1 MSDKCPNCG
10 SGSLQRTS
18 LLAGYRM
25 LCRSCGSILSR
36 DRKATVFVPT
46 RSRPAE
52 VLELP
57 DGGGCWFTPGHPRG
71 VEIFSWQGKPFM
83 YTADGCRHYCEKGQ
97 WSRAVPPIIAPAKPD
112 PDPDAEKLRRMAD
125 YSSGALV
132 FPISREL
139 AEQFRRIADDLERL
153 KRDAKERA

>member
-10 SGSLQRTS
+10 SGETHQETHTLERWC
-18 LLAGYRM
+18 LE
-25 LCRSCGSILSR
+25 CGTLYYGDGS
-36 DRKATVFVPT
+36 KTQHVPT

-52 VLELP
+52 VKELP
-57 DGGGCWFTPGHPRG
+57 DAEGWWWTYDAKLQNWFLIEVDDASVWRKDRY
-71 VEIFSWQGKPFM
+71 V
-83 YTADGCRHYCEKGQ
+83 
-97 WSRAVPPIIAPAKPD
+97 RAVPPIIAPAKPD

-139 AEQFRRIADDLERL
+139 AEQFCRIADDLERL
-153 KRDAKERA
+153 KREAKEAGR